1 MWLLESGSKY
11 VEYVIKIKSATGALG
26 KWILCMLEVCG
37 LRIGYGI
44 ICGLYFLKTRLV
56 TTLVRMMLAGQS
68 TIGSFDFV
76 GCGARAHTQ
85 SLIGILHKEK
95 WSAQ

>member
-1 MWLLESGSKY
+1 
-11 VEYVIKIKSATGALG
+11 
-26 KWILCMLEVCG
+26 
-37 LRIGYGI
+37 
-44 ICGLYFLKTRLV
+44 
-56 TTLVRMMLAGQS
+56 MLAGQS

>member
-26 KWILCMLEVCG
+26 KWILSILEVCG

-56 TTLVRMMLAGQS
+56 TTLVRMMLTGQAS
-68 TIGSFDFV
+68 VGSFDLIR
-76 GCGARAHTQ
+76 CGVAIHTQ